1 MLETQIQKILLEVE
15 ENVSFWPG
23 LVILVTWISS
33 RKYFLRLF
41 CA

>member
-1 MLETQIQKILLEVE
+1 MLETQIQKILVE

-23 LVILVTWISS
+23 LVILVTWMSS